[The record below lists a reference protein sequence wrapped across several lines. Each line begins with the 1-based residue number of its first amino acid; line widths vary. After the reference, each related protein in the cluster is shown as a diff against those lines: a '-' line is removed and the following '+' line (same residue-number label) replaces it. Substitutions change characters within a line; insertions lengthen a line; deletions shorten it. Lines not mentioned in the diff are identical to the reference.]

1 MANHHKEHNVWS
13 AFSGFQR
20 WQYWSIFVVVASE
33 ICKIPRNSQKIR
45 TYISFRS
52 FKVISLGVTRK
63 LLCNYLVLINIAYV
77 INEFFAGISA
87 GLPPM
92 DLSAVS
98 DLCDDYSDDFVVDP
112 FEVDKRLSSIKVH
125 KSHGPDGIL
134 NWLLRDFSS
143 LLCQPLAAIYN
154 SSIRQGSLPRIWK
167 SAEVVSVPKIHP
179 QVPPSHNRWDACS
192 PQLFQEVQSFA
203 GFGYNGID
211 VGRPG

>member
-1 MANHHKEHNVWS
+1 M
-13 AFSGFQR
+13 
-20 WQYWSIFVVVASE
+20 
-33 ICKIPRNSQKIR
+33 
-45 TYISFRS
+45 
-52 FKVISLGVTRK
+52 
-63 LLCNYLVLINIAYV
+63 INIAYV